1 MRRLA
6 TLLSVLIFIQFTC
19 WGTPASAATI
29 NFTPVGNG
37 GDGTFVGEVVAEKI
51 GKLKLDHGVVSVKGN
66 VVDVLVSGADIT
78 QKKTVLSGVVYKSRC
93 VGTGKKIKIEGGCF
107 FTSGSKLSEI
117 DDPNVE
123 ELIDCTDGSVVSGH
137 IIAINHEDCEVE
149 QRDGK
154 RRRVPMAIVTKI
166 KSPRCYTFS
175 IPVAAAAGTAIATGT
190 AFSGEGERCTFT
202 STSTGHAAPIA
213 KEPKQQKQPKQQ
225 TSSGE
230 RHIGKIVAIACVMA
244 VIACAIAIP
253 IAIACSNGGGGNN
266 NAANQVALANMLRNQ
281 QASVPPPAAEIPVSS
296 SSHHSSP

>member
-1 MRRLA
+1 
-6 TLLSVLIFIQFTC
+6 VLIFIQFTC
-19 WGTPASAATI
+19 WGSPASAATI
-29 NFTPVGNG
+29 NFTPVGST

-66 VVDVLVSGADIT
+66 VVEVLVSGADIT
-78 QKKTVLSGVVYKSRC
+78 QKKTVLSGVVCKSRC
-93 VGTGKKIKIEGGCF
+93 VGSGKKIKIEGTCF
-107 FTSGSKLSEI
+107 FTGGSKISEI

-137 IIAINHEDCEVE
+137 IIAINHEECEVE
-149 QRDGK
+149 QRDGR

-202 STSTGHAAPIA
+202 ATGSGHSTPVA

-225 TSSGE
+225 SSKGDGP
-230 RHIGKIVAIACVMA
+230 HVGKIVAITCVMLA
-244 VIACAIAIP
+244 IACAIAIP
-253 IAIACSNGGGGNN
+253 IAIACSSGGGGNN
-266 NAANQVALANMLRNQ
+266 NAANQVALTNLLRSRQ
-281 QASVPPPAAEIPVSS
+281 SVPAPAAEVPVSS